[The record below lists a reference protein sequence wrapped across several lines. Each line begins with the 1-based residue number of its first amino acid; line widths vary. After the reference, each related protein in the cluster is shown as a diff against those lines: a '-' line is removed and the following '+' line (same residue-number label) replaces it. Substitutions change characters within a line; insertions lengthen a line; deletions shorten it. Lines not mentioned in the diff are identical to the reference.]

1 MIIKRILVY
10 RVQKIVSSVQV
21 LGVVLVSLGF
31 IKQTMGHV
39 ASAWSIV
46 FSVLTLPFV
55 MSVILVSTLTLIQIH
70 VQLYQMVSVLST
82 KLVMVRKL
90 NVLEDVVIV
99 QLLIHVLFVKM
110 ATI

>member
-1 MIIKRILVY
+1 MI
-10 RVQKIVSSVQV
+10 
-21 LGVVLVSLGF
+21 
-31 IKQTMGHV
+31 
-39 ASAWSIV
+39 
-46 FSVLTLPFV
+46 
-55 MSVILVSTLTLIQIH
+55 SVILVSTLTLIQIH

-90 NVLEDVVIV
+90 NALEDVVIV